1 MSTKGPTAK
10 EVAFWRYERIQE
22 ALAEDLT
29 RAERARIL
37 HRISK
42 TPVLWPSGQTK
53 AVPIATSYRWV
64 RLYHQGQ
71 LDALRPKRRSDLGVS
86 RVELPVEVVQ
96 EALRLLT
103 DDPHITFTFLLGVL
117 RPRYPEV
124 RIARSTL
131 QQRLGALPEYQRIKR
146 LKRRQKRR
154 GRFVASAPHEIWQCD
169 GKGPVRVKL
178 SCGKLLLFHILS
190 IIDDATRAVLAAI
203 VSLRADLAA
212 AVRVF
217 RMAATRWGLPGMLY
231 ADRASIFDAK
241 AFRMGLAQ
249 IGSYRIPTKPRNA
262 EARGKIEAYHR
273 TLSMWFTD
281 RLPRQ
286 VVIDH
291 VHLQKLLDGVI
302 YGLYQPHK
310 HRGIKTAP
318 ELALAGRVSERQVP
332 PTRLVEAFRQ
342 DRRLKAHR
350 KTGEVEIAAVT
361 YLVPDELRGQR
372 LTFKVDPAGEV
383 PPLVKHPVTG
393 LPTSVR
399 RAAIKPED
407 LEHVERPPA
416 PSSRRGAGAL
426 QMLYDTWQGQTRP
439 QAEPGF
445 GLPELYALLSKACGR
460 HVPSSDGEAA
470 LVQRVYQ
477 AIGPLPKEPTERAM
491 TAIAQQLGPR
501 RPVKTYLDALEKRV
515 QQHAARK
522 QQDTS
527 CPE

>member
-1 MSTKGPTAK
+1 MPKKGPTAK
-10 EVAFWRYERIQE
+10 EVAFWRYERIQD

-37 HRISK
+37 RRISK
-42 TPVLWPSGQTK
+42 TPVLWPCGQSK

-64 RLYHQGQ
+64 RLYQQGL

-86 RVELPVEVVQ
+86 RFEMPDDVVQ

-103 DDPHITFTFLLGVL
+103 EDPHITFTVL

-131 QQRLGALPEYQRIKR
+131 QQRLGALPEYQRIRR
-146 LKRRQKRR
+146 LKGRQKRR
-154 GRFVASAPHEIWQCD
+154 GRFVACAPHEIWQCD

-203 VSLRADLAA
+203 ISLHADLAA
-212 AVRVF
+212 AVRLF

-291 VHLQKLLDGVI
+291 LHLQQLLDGVI
-302 YGLYQPHK
+302 HGLYQSHK

-332 PTRLVEAFRQ
+332 PTSLVEAFRQ
-342 DRRLKAHR
+342 DKRLKAHR

-383 PPLVKHPVTG
+383 PPLVVHPTTG
-393 LPTSVR
+393 LLTSVR
-399 RAAIKPED
+399 RAAIRPED
-407 LEHVERPPA
+407 LEHVAPPPA
-416 PSSRRGAGAL
+416 PVCRRGAGAL
-426 QMLYDTWQGQTRP
+426 QTLYDTWQGQKRP

-470 LVQRVYQ
+470 LVQRIYQ

-501 RPVKTYLDALEKRV
+501 RPVRTYLDALEKRV
-515 QQHAARK
+515 QQHTARR
-522 QQDTS
+522 QQDSS